1 MPLLQHLK
9 EFESYRV
16 LEIEARSAGT
26 TYPGESHIQGNSVL
40 SSVFVKSIDPGMTLK
55 VNYFD
60 TTAGSFETDNERYDL
75 ASHDLIDDSITVP
88 YTQRLTVT
96 RIHNKPQIEVII
108 TGAGTV
114 TFGLYFTVV
123 SSFATDLDD
132 ALIREGDTFVPTDSR
147 AVPMACLDE
156 DAGTLHFLR
165 CEGGAL
171 SVSESFGPKADYIF
185 DGDSTPGT
193 TQTVISETLPADK
206 TTKVHAVRV
215 SCRNHGIWEMR
226 TGTTVLASGLVSP
239 MKPND
244 DYVFLT
250 QKVLAA
256 SANMNVRFRA
266 HTPAPASSLRVF
278 VQTTQKE

>member
-1 MPLLQHLK
+1 MTLLQHLK

-16 LEIEARSAGT
+16 LDVEARSAGT
-26 TYPGESHIQGNSVL
+26 YYPGESHIQGNSVL
-40 SSVFVKSIDPGMTLK
+40 SSVFVKAIDPGVTLK

-60 TTAGSFETDNERYDL
+60 TTAGTFETDGERFDL
-75 ASHDLIDDSITVP
+75 DSHDLIDDSITVP
-88 YTQRLTVT
+88 YTNRLTVT
-96 RIHNKPQIEVII
+96 RIHNKPQIEYII

-123 SSFATDLDD
+123 SSFATDLDS

-147 AVPMACLDE
+147 AIPMACLDE

-171 SVSESFGPKADYIF
+171 SVSESFGPRALYKF

-193 TQTVISETLPADK
+193 TQTVIDETMPGDK

-215 SCRNHGIWEMR
+215 RNHGAWEFR
-226 TGTTVLASGLVSP
+226 SGTTVLASGLTSP

-250 QKVLAA
+250 QETLAA
-256 SANMNVRFRA
+256 SANLNVRYRA
-266 HTPAPASSLRVF
+266 HTPAPVSSLRVF
-278 VQTTQKE
+278 VQTTQK